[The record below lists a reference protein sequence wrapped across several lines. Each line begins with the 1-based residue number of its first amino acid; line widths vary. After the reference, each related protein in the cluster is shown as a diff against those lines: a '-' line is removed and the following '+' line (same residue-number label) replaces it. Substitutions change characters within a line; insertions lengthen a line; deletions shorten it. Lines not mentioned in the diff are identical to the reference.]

1 MRRVCHDAP
10 DGIAWADYIS
20 LILYHVAMPN
30 RLSSE
35 LASFISS
42 VEWTW
47 AKTYADSW
55 PHHYIVKDRVD
66 EHLFQKLV
74 LHIREHG
81 IWEDFY
87 KSQFKYFEQDGVVY
101 WTMVPKKEDAKWYPP
116 EDDDIIN
123 KCSVES
129 TYKYRRSEGLLP

>member
-1 MRRVCHDAP
+1 
-10 DGIAWADYIS
+10 
-20 LILYHVAMPN
+20 MPN

-47 AKTYADSW
+47 AKTYADTW

-66 EHLFQKLV
+66 ENLFQKLV

-81 IWEDFY
+81 AWEDFY

-116 EDDDIIN
+116 EDEDIIN

-129 TYKYRRSEGLLP
+129 TYKYRRSEGSLP

>member
-1 MRRVCHDAP
+1 VRRVCHDAP
-10 DGIAWADYIS
+10 DGIAWADYI
-20 LILYHVAMPN
+20 LLTLYHVAMPN

-66 EHLFQKLV
+66 ENLFQKLV

-81 IWEDFY
+81 VWEDFY

-101 WTMVPKKEDAKWYPP
+101 WTMVPKKEDARWYPP
-116 EDDDIIN
+116 EDEDIIN

-129 TYKYRRSEGLLP
+129 TYKYRRSEGSLP

>member
-10 DGIAWADYIS
+10 DGIAWADYI
-20 LILYHVAMPN
+20 LLTLYHVAMPN

-66 EHLFQKLV
+66 ENLFQKFV

-81 IWEDFY
+81 VWEDFY
-87 KSQFKYFEQDGVVY
+87 KSQFKHFEQDGVVY
-101 WTMVPKKEDAKWYPP
+101 WTMVPKKEDARWYPP
-116 EDDDIIN
+116 EDEDIIN

-129 TYKYRRSEGLLP
+129 TYKYRRSEGSLP

>member
-1 MRRVCHDAP
+1 
-10 DGIAWADYIS
+10 
-20 LILYHVAMPN
+20 MPN
-30 RLSSE
+30 QLSSE

-47 AKTYADSW
+47 AKTYADTW
-55 PHHYIVKDRVD
+55 PHHYIVKDQVD
-66 EHLFQKLV
+66 EQLFQKLV

-81 IWEDFY
+81 VWEDFY

-116 EDDDIIN
+116 EDEDIIN
-123 KCSVES
+123 KCPVES
-129 TYKYRRSEGLLP
+129 TYKYRRSEGSLP